1 MQLDF
6 WQMLILMGAMILLA
20 MLCFLAGAYVMFRG
34 RKAPGEGFFAQPKGE
49 VFTIPEAETAPDFPE
64 DLSKDERQILAR
76 TNKFLEKLKGEG
88 NGN

>member
-1 MQLDF
+1 MQLNF

-20 MLCFLAGAYVMFRG
+20 VLCFLAGAFVMFRG

-49 VFTIPEAETAPDFPE
+49 VFTISEAANAPDFPE
-64 DLSKDERQILAR
+64 DEKAILER
-76 TNKFLEKLKGEG
+76 TNKFLDRIKGAG